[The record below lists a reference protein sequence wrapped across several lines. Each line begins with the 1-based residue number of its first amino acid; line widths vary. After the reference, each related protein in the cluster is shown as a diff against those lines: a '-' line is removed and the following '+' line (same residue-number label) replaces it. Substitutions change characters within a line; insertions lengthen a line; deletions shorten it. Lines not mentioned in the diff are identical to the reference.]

1 MKKKTQVV
9 SRHRVITMLSRK
21 EMDFLD
27 KLGKDALF
35 STGRKLSYNAILRG
49 LLNFAIE
56 IGLSGEEITSFQDLK
71 EKIVD
76 AFKKAQ
82 TGGGFPTP
90 YQILTN
96 KEEHPKKQSS
106 KSGDKKDE

>member
-1 MKKKTQVV
+1 MKKDQVF
-9 SRHRVITMLSRK
+9 RHRVITMLSRK

-27 KLGKDALF
+27 KLGKDAFF

-56 IGLSGEEITSFQDLK
+56 IGLCGEGIRSLEDLK
-71 EKIVD
+71 EKIL
-76 AFKKAQ
+76 AACKKAQ
-82 TGGGFPTP
+82 GGGGFPTP

-96 KEEHPKKQSS
+96 KEEHPKKQSL